1 MRVLPA
7 AQVLPGSAK
16 DNFWEMGESGPCGPC
31 SELHYD
37 LVRVRVRVR
46 VRARVRVR
54 VR

>member
-1 MRVLPA
+1 MLPA

-54 VR
+54 